1 MTGRN
6 CEAVAREQPHR
17 KRDMDIASYLRI
29 NDQAGLGSH
38 KCARSRSGK
47 VVKHIAGLGVPT
59 ESQQSAVAI
68 IILAQQGLFLPD
80 WRCTMSRVHIIYLNR
95 SCVQLYIHLRI
106 PHQPICRKMG
116 DRIVT
121 THAQRLVET
130 LEQNALLARAVGFLV
145 TTQRFSS
152 VSHLSLPARPPR
164 YILHVA
170 SKPIL
175 SQRTIAGTVGRRCR
189 LERSASRALS
199 VNNKM

>member
-59 ESQQSAVAI
+59 ESQQSAAAI

-95 SCVQLYIHLRI
+95 SCVQLYIFICVYHINLFAAEWRI
-106 PHQPICRKMG
+106 
-116 DRIVT
+116 
-121 THAQRLVET
+121 E
-130 LEQNALLARAVGFLV
+130 
-145 TTQRFSS
+145 
-152 VSHLSLPARPPR
+152 
-164 YILHVA
+164 
-170 SKPIL
+170 L
-175 SQRTIAGTVGRRCR
+175 SQLMHSAW
-189 LERSASRALS
+189 LKRSSKTLY
-199 VNNKM
+199 